1 MNEEI
6 LTDEQ
11 IQKCA
16 DKTLLKLNL
25 ILAKENFE
33 KAFKQRSFSERNPE
47 LGKMIKCQLCGQRH
61 RDSVKHETVTLA
73 EASPKHYRPIG
84 NPFWR
89 SKPGKYMWIKEL
101 KKFMTLTR

>member
-1 MNEEI
+1 M
-6 LTDEQ
+6 TDEQ

-16 DKTLLKLNL
+16 DKALEKLKI
-25 ILAKENFE
+25 ILAKEAFE
-33 KAFKQRSFSERNPE
+33 KAFKQRSFSGRNPE
-47 LGKMIKCQLCGQRH
+47 LGKMVKCSQCGLRH
-61 RDSVKHETVTLA
+61 RESENHTHSLA
-73 EASPKHYRPIG
+73 EATPKHYHPVG